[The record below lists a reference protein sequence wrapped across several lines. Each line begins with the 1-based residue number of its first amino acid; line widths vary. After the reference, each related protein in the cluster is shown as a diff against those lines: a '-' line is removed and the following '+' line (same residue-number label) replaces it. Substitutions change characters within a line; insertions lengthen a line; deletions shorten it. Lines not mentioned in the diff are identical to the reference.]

1 MRVDERFNMMQ
12 GRFQPFHLG
21 HLNYLRVII
30 QRPEPFIVGI
40 TNPDPTFIRQE
51 TESEH
56 RHLPGSNPFSY
67 FQRYL
72 MVREV
77 LRDEQVPVDRYAI
90 MPFPIN
96 VPEAWK
102 HYLPVNI
109 VQYVPVF
116 SDWERLK
123 AKRLGEHG
131 FEVVEI
137 ADWEKSI
144 SATDIR
150 KLIQDHDD
158 SWEKLVPP
166 GVVRVIRALS
176 NPAG

>member
-1 MRVDERFNMMQ
+1 MMS

-21 HLNYLRVII
+21 HLNYLRVVIE
-30 QRPEPFIVGI
+30 RPDPFIVGI

-51 TESEH
+51 RESAH
-56 RHLPGSNPFSY
+56 RHLPESNPFSY

-77 LRDEQVPVDRYAI
+77 LRDLQVSEDRFAI

-96 VPEAWK
+96 VPDAWR
-102 HYLPVNI
+102 HYLPTRI

-116 SDWERLK
+116 SEWERLK
-123 AKRLGEHG
+123 AKRFEEFG

-137 ADWEKSI
+137 ADWEKAI

-150 KLIQDHDD
+150 VKIRNRDD
-158 SWEKLVPP
+158 SWRDLVPP
-166 GVVRVIRALS
+166 GVARVIVALEADPS
-176 NPAG
+176 HSELR